1 MIRRSP
7 VLDRNARAAKGQA
20 FLVPASNLHINQQLG
35 THNVLLT
42 CRFDVVHGSTFAI
55 AHGAHQVGSRA
66 RVFFE
71 TQII

>member
-1 MIRRSP
+1 MP
-7 VLDRNARAAKGQA
+7 ALLRAKH
-20 FLVPASNLHINQQLG
+20 FLFRQSNLHNNQQLG